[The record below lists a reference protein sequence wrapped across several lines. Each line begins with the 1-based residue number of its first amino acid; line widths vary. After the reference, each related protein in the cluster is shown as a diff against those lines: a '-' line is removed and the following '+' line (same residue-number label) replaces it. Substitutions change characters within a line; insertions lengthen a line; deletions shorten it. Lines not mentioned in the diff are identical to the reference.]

1 MIVEESYKKKVSDIE
16 LSIVLSL
23 IECMR
28 PKYIAC
34 RESEVIQPTEFE
46 LRRHNFYKRL
56 CDYSESL
63 EKEKQE

>member
-1 MIVEESYKKKVSDIE
+1 MSMEELYKKKVSEIE
-16 LSIVLSL
+16 LSIVNSL

-46 LRRHNFYKRL
+46 LNRHDFYKRL
-56 CDYSESL
+56 CDYSELL
-63 EKEKQE
+63 EEEKQE